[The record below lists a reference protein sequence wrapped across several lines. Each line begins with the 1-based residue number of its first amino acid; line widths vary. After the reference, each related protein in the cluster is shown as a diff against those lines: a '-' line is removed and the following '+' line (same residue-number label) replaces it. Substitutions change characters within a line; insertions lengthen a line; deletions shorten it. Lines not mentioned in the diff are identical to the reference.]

1 MNQSPNVSE
10 RVYHNAGNGPALA
23 LISGPPGR
31 ALDLGC
37 GAGDNAR
44 LLQAQGWQVD
54 GVTLSAAEAQRAQA
68 VCQRIWVYNL
78 EQGLP
83 PDLHETYDLILCSHV
98 LEHLTQPAQL
108 LQQLHARLA
117 PAGGLVVALPNL
129 MHYRTRLPL
138 MFGRFEYTDM
148 GVMDHTHLRWFTFAS
163 AQRLLRENGFVIE
176 VATVETS
183 LPPGQLTR
191 HLPIGLQT
199 GMRTLLQAVS
209 PGFFGLQLL
218 YRARSAVAA
227 QTGGA

>member
-1 MNQSPNVSE
+1 MNQSPNVAE
-10 RVYHNAGNGPALA
+10 RVYHNPGNGPALA
-23 LISGPPGR
+23 LVSGPPGL

-44 LLQAQGWQVD
+44 LLRAQGWGVD
-54 GVTLSAAEAQRAQA
+54 GVTFSPQEAQVAQG
-68 VCQRIWVYNL
+68 VCRRIWTHNL

-83 PDLHETYDLILCSHV
+83 PDCQAAYDLILCSHI
-98 LEHLTQPAQL
+98 LEHLAQPAHL
-108 LQQLHARLA
+108 LQQLHACLK
-117 PAGGLVVALPNL
+117 PSGVLVVALPNL

-138 MFGRFEYTDM
+138 MLGRFEYTDM
-148 GVMDHTHLRWFTFAS
+148 GVMDRTHLRWFTFVS
-163 AQRLLRENGFVIE
+163 GQRLLRENGFVLE

-191 HLPIGLQT
+191 HLPISLQT
-199 GMRTLLQAVS
+199 GMRALLRAIS

-218 YRARSAVAA
+218 YRARSAVAG